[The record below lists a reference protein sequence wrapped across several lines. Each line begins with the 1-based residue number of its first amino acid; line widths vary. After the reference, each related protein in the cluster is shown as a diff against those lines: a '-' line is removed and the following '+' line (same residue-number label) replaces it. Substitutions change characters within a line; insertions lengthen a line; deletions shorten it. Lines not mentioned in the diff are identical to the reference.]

1 MHSKCHYKIFYLSGH
16 PMGTWAFSK
25 LQGLRQFY
33 FPENF
38 RCDLAYYEGGI
49 FFLIPLSITFFNPK
63 IFGFLFCTKNS
74 LTWGVKCETKKK
86 KKKSLRKL

>member
-49 FFLIPLSITFFNPK
+49 FFKFLSPSHFWIQKFLVFFFVPK
-63 IFGFLFCTKNS
+63 IA
-74 LTWGVKCETKKK
+74 
-86 KKKSLRKL
+86 

>member
-16 PMGTWAFSK
+16 PMETWAFSK

-49 FFLIPLSITFFNPK
+49 FF
-63 IFGFLFCTKNS
+63 
-74 LTWGVKCETKKK
+74 
-86 KKKSLRKL
+86 